1 MKRQELGNELQ
12 SSQHLRLQSA
22 SRKLLDIATVP
33 APSGKVQFKKCI
45 DGIPRTEIER
55 HCRASLDRTAEGSRP
70 HVVFAERKKA
80 ALGRLF
86 VSRIQAAYDETAPA
100 CGVAAAAVAAAASFR
115 IRWWMVNSANS
126 RRSETPIL
134 SYTLRR

>member
-1 MKRQELGNELQ
+1 VKRQELGNELQ

-80 ALGRLF
+80 ALGRLGGF
-86 VSRIQAAYDETAPA
+86 LFPEYELLTTKPLPLAALLLPQSRLPL
-100 CGVAAAAVAAAASFR
+100 
-115 IRWWMVNSANS
+115 
-126 RRSETPIL
+126 RSECGGGW
-134 SYTLRR
+134 